1 MYYGVVWC
9 CAMLLL
15 IVRKLPII
23 KQRCFHFKF
32 KEQLEV
38 GDVIEEQKADVCVL
52 EVLEWLGIG

>member
-1 MYYGVVWC
+1 MMWC

-52 EVLEWLGIG
+52 EVLEWFGIG